1 MKKAVKLAGVFTV
14 AMACSLPIGPAQ
26 SAVEPSASDGLSI
39 AAKVFSTSNPKAAFE
54 QLSPQDR
61 KSFERVTTL
70 AKVEETTVSTRMPR
84 RASVRT
90 KRLQS
95 RAAAICS
102 VSIYTKRAGKSVA
115 GNTLYTYWQRTQ
127 VCAKGS
133 DRIGTIKVTNVG
145 GETSTIGWSY
155 NGYTI
160 EKYDAGWEGRG
171 LAKFKFSF
179 GWGPATQNPTPCA
192 QIRINKS
199 YQTYST
205 SGSCNLN

>member
-26 SAVEPSASDGLSI
+26 SAIEPSTRDGLEI
-39 AAKVFSTSNPKAAFE
+39 ASEVFSTSNPKAAFE
-54 QLSPQDR
+54 RLSPRDR
-61 KSFERVTTL
+61 RSFERVTTL
-70 AKVEETTVSTRMPR
+70 AKVEETTVTTKIPR

-95 RAAAICS
+95 RAATVCS
-102 VSIYTKRAGKSVA
+102 VNIYTKRAGKSVA

-155 NGYTI
+155 NGYSI
-160 EKYDAGWEGRG
+160 AKFDAGWEGRG

-192 QIRINKS
+192 QVRINKS